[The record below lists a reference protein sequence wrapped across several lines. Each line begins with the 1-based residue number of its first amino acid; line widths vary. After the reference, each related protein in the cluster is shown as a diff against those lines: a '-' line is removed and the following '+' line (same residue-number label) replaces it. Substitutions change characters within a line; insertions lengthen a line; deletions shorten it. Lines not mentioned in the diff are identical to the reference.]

1 MEPALA
7 STTSPDPSLR
17 PLQLPFV
24 FSGSGLEYFRIW
36 LVNVALT
43 ILTLGVYSAWAKVRT
58 NRYFWRHTHLDA
70 ASFDYVANPVAILK
84 GRLLVLG
91 FLLGW
96 VVSSGVF
103 PPADAFFSVLVLVLL
118 PWALVRSATFR
129 ARNTTYRNLRFDF
142 HGEYHDALVAYVLLP
157 ACLPFT
163 LGLVY
168 PAMIRAQRA
177 FVVGKSAYGTQ
188 PFDFQAPLSDFYR
201 LYAGLFGLLILLVAL
216 ALLLGATISAPAAL
230 LGGVLALLLLGARM
244 NADLLNLVFHSANLG
259 PHRFRSG
266 LRAGELLLL
275 YVGNTLGILLTLGLF
290 IPWAR
295 VRTARYR
302 LEHLAL
308 LPAGDLDAFVAGQID
323 AVGSLGDEFA
333 DLFDLDLGL

>member
-1 MEPALA
+1 M
-7 STTSPDPSLR
+7 PS
-17 PLQLPFV
+17 F
-24 FSGSGLEYFRIW
+24 
-36 LVNVALT
+36 
-43 ILTLGVYSAWAKVRT
+43 
-58 NRYFWRHTHLDA
+58 
-70 ASFDYVANPVAILK
+70 
-84 GRLLVLG
+84 
-91 FLLGW
+91 
-96 VVSSGVF
+96 
-103 PPADAFFSVLVLVLL
+103 
-118 PWALVRSATFR
+118 
-129 ARNTTYRNLRFDF
+129 
-142 HGEYHDALVAYVLLP
+142 
-157 ACLPFT
+157 
-163 LGLVY
+163 Y

-188 PFDFQAPLSDFYR
+188 PFDFQAALGDFYR
-201 LYAGLFGLLILLVAL
+201 LYARLSGLLLGLVAL
-216 ALLLGATISAPAAL
+216 ALLMGAMISAQAAL
-230 LGGVLALLLLGARM
+230 VLGVLAVLLLGARM
-244 NADLLNLVFHSANLG
+244 NAELLNLVFHSASLG

-308 LPAGDLDAFVAGQID
+308 LPVGDLDAFVAGQVQ

>member
-7 STTSPDPSLR
+7 ATTPPDPSSR
-17 PLQLPFV
+17 QLPFE
-24 FSGSGLEYFRIW
+24 FSGNGLEYFRIW
-36 LVNVALT
+36 LVNVALS

-70 ASFDYVANPVAILK
+70 TSFDYVANPVAILK

-91 FLLGW
+91 FFLGW
-96 VVSSGVF
+96 GVSSSVF
-103 PPADAFFSVLVLVLL
+103 PPADAFFSVLVIVLL
-118 PWALVRSATFR
+118 PWAVVRSASFR

-142 HGEYHDALVAYVLLP
+142 RGDYRDALVAYVLLP

-188 PFDFQAPLSDFYR
+188 PFDFQAALGDFYR
-201 LYAGLFGLLILLVAL
+201 LYARLSGLLLGLVAL
-216 ALLLGATISAPAAL
+216 ALLMGAMISAEAAHVL
-230 LGGVLALLLLGARM
+230 GVLAVLLLGARM
-244 NADLLNLVFHSANLG
+244 NAELLNLVFHSASLG

-308 LPAGDLDAFVAGQID
+308 LPVGDLDAFVAGQVQ

>member
-1 MEPALA
+1 
-7 STTSPDPSLR
+7 
-17 PLQLPFV
+17 V
-24 FSGSGLEYFRIW
+24 I
-36 LVNVALT
+36 
-43 ILTLGVYSAWAKVRT
+43 
-58 NRYFWRHTHLDA
+58 
-70 ASFDYVANPVAILK
+70 
-84 GRLLVLG
+84 
-91 FLLGW
+91 
-96 VVSSGVF
+96 
-103 PPADAFFSVLVLVLL
+103 VLL
-118 PWALVRSATFR
+118 PWAVVRSASFR

-142 HGEYHDALVAYVLLP
+142 RGDYRDALVAYVLLP

-188 PFDFQAPLSDFYR
+188 PLDFHAPLGDFYR
-201 LYAGLFGLLILLVAL
+201 LYARLFGLLLALVSL
-216 ALLLGATISAPAAL
+216 ALLMGAMISAQAAL
-230 LGGVLALLLLGARM
+230 VLGVLAVLLLGARM
-244 NADLLNLVFHSANLG
+244 NAELLNLVFHSASLG
-259 PHRFRSG
+259 PHRFRSA

-308 LPAGDLDAFVAGQID
+308 LPAGDLDAFVAGQVE

>member
-7 STTSPDPSLR
+7 ATTPPDPSSR
-17 PLQLPFV
+17 QLPFE
-24 FSGSGLEYFRIW
+24 FSGNGLEYFRIW
-36 LVNVALT
+36 LVNVALS

-70 ASFDYVANPVAILK
+70 TSFDVI
-84 GRLLVLG
+84 
-91 FLLGW
+91 
-96 VVSSGVF
+96 
-103 PPADAFFSVLVLVLL
+103 VLL
-118 PWALVRSATFR
+118 PWAVVRSASFR

-142 HGEYHDALVAYVLLP
+142 RGDYRDALVAYVLLP

-188 PFDFQAPLSDFYR
+188 PFDFQAALGDFYR
-201 LYAGLFGLLILLVAL
+201 LYARLSGLLLGLVAL
-216 ALLLGATISAPAAL
+216 ALLMGAMISAQAAL
-230 LGGVLALLLLGARM
+230 VLGVLAVLLLGARM
-244 NADLLNLVFHSANLG
+244 NAELLNLVFHSASLG

-308 LPAGDLDAFVAGQID
+308 LPVGDLDAFVAGQVQ